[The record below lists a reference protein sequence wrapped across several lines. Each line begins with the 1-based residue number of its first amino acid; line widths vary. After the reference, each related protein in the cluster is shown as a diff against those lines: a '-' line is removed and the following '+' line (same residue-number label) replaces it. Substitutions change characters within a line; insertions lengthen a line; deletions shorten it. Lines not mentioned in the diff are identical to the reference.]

1 MSDSEPGRG
10 ADGTASLDD
19 EPTHPDSEA
28 PSSHPDSEPPSAP
41 DALDLLLREV
51 ARLPEPRRPPPTQRA
66 ETGEQPD
73 RPSRQGQVVSS
84 RYRVEGLLG
93 EGAMGEVWRAVDLR
107 TAEPVALKFM
117 KTGAKVAEQHRR
129 FLREARAASAV
140 VHRNVVRVH
149 EIVEID
155 DEHPVL
161 VMELLVGETLAE
173 KLAREGKIPPHEV
186 ARIFLGVVAGV
197 GAAHALAIVHRDL
210 KPANIF
216 LTDVGRDEPL
226 VKVLDFGLAKLT
238 SLVGTIWNTATGT
251 IVGTPPYMSPEQA
264 FAEKDLDD
272 RTDIWSLGV
281 ILYECLSG
289 ELPSRGREFGRVLR
303 TLLTG
308 RFRPLRE
315 VVPEVPE
322 ELAGLV
328 QRQLSFERKD
338 RPTLVEMHAVLDPLA
353 KSPRA

>member
-1 MSDSEPGRG
+1 
-10 ADGTASLDD
+10 
-19 EPTHPDSEA
+19 
-28 PSSHPDSEPPSAP
+28 
-41 DALDLLLREV
+41 
-51 ARLPEPRRPPPTQRA
+51 
-66 ETGEQPD
+66 
-73 RPSRQGQVVSS
+73 
-84 RYRVEGLLG
+84 
-93 EGAMGEVWRAVDLR
+93 MGEVWRALDLR
-107 TAEPVALKFM
+107 TAQPVALKFM

-186 ARIFLGVVAGV
+186 ARLFLGVVAGV

-216 LTDVGRDEPL
+216 LAEVGRDEPV

-264 FAEKDLDD
+264 FAEKDLDE

-281 ILYECLSG
+281 ILYQCLSG
-289 ELPSRGREFGRVLR
+289 ELPSRGTGFGQVLR
-303 TLLTG
+303 TLLSG
-308 RFRPLRE
+308 RFRPLGE
-315 VVPEVPE
+315 IAPEVPE
-322 ELAGLV
+322 EVAGLV
-328 QRQLSFERKD
+328 QRQLSIERQD
-338 RPTLVEMHAVLDPLA
+338 RPTLEEVHAVLDRLA
-353 KSPRA
+353 KGPERTAR